1 MTDVMR
7 RTVLK
12 SLILVAVLAS
22 QASFAQ
28 EQSEA
33 DVNDTRAQTE
43 AEEADTKNAPTER
56 SAEQQKDKDR
66 DREIFRPSE
75 EISED
80 FAVSFPVDI

>member
-33 DVNDTRAQTE
+33 DANDTRAQTE
-43 AEEADTKNAPTER
+43 TEEADTKNAPTER
-56 SAEQQKDKDR
+56 SAQQQKDKDR